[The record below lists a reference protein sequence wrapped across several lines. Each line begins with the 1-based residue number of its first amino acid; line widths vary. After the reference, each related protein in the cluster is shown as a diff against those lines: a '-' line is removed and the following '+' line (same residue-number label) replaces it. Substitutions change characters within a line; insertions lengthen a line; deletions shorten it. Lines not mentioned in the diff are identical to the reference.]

1 MLFDD
6 RVFQV
11 VELGTVQEFVVPTKV
26 QAWHRDSR
34 WQWTRSPTDQDVSGT
49 LFLILQLADVKV
61 RIVHGL
67 E

>member
-11 VELGTVQEFVVPTKV
+11 VELGTVQECVVPTKV

-34 WQWTRSPTDQDVSGT
+34 WRWMRSPTDQDDVSGT
-49 LFLILQLADVKV
+49 FFLVLQLTA
-61 RIVHGL
+61 
-67 E
+67 